1 MRERKD
7 EQTAYLPTVHGQPA
21 RFCNDYQLCV
31 GGGRNWHV
39 VPVRSLREVR
49 RQIAASRINRARDGF
64 TDEPN
69 KYGYVLIRLAKGS
82 R

>member
-7 EQTAYLPTVHGQPA
+7 GQTAYLPTVHGKPA
-21 RFCNDYQLCV
+21 MFCNDYQLCI

-49 RQIAASRINRARDGF
+49 RQIAASMTNRARDGF
-64 TDEPN
+64 TDEPK
-69 KYGYVLIRLAKGS
+69 KYGYVLIRCKAGS